1 MSARRSSRRSV
12 QKSPLRGVGSTK
24 LLSEGGNGSVFKVT
38 FQDGESGILKI
49 PKGVSKDNLMYE
61 YLAGMKLNHLRH
73 IFPQFIETKHV
84 FYYNDSLGHPPDLAR
99 LRNLAPHN
107 PSQGCRTAGHQALL
121 IKEVKGPSLK
131 SKLNDTNFLNDDLAG
146 VLFQIYY
153 TLDTLKHEFTHYD
166 LHPANVLL
174 DNPAGGKPM
183 LFRYTAFQ
191 PPIEFT
197 CRYVPKI
204 IDYGRAFVKGIDLS
218 GLASPSCNTPE
229 CAPEGR
235 HCGFTYY
242 HHEFQDVTKANV
254 SQDLRLLVGLTGPWA
269 GLSHKTQFGYH
280 VPERKVRFTTE
291 EQPVGQWPHRI
302 VNVTDALAALRE
314 RLPAK
319 KMGYAAVF
327 EINGSTEYSYTP
339 TQAGGTRRRRRRTK
353 RTRR

>member
-1 MSARRSSRRSV
+1 MSGRRSSRR
-12 QKSPLRGVGSTK
+12 SPLRGVGSTK
-24 LLSEGGNGSVFKVT
+24 LLSEGGNGAVFKVT

-84 FYYNDSLGHPPDLAR
+84 FYYNDSIGHPPDLAR
-99 LRNLAPHN
+99 LRNLTPHN

-121 IKEVKGPSLK
+121 IKEVNGPSLK
-131 SKLNDTNFLNDDLAG
+131 SKLSDPGFLANDLAG

-166 LHPANVLL
+166 LHASNVLL

-197 CRYVPKI
+197 CRYVAKI

-218 GLASPSCNTPE
+218 ELASPSCNTSE

-242 HHEFQDVTKANV
+242 HHEFQDVTKPNV
-254 SQDLRLLVGLTGPWA
+254 SQDLRLLVGLPGPWA
-269 GLSHKTQFGYH
+269 SLSQKTRFGYH

-291 EQPVGQWPHRI
+291 EQPVGQWPLRI
-302 VNVTDALAALRE
+302 VNVTDALAAVRA
-314 RLPAK
+314 RLPQK
-319 KMGYAAVF
+319 KMDYAAIF
-327 EINGSTEYSYTP
+327 DINGKTEYSYKP
-339 TQAGGTRRRRRRTK
+339 MQAGGTRRKR
-353 RTRR
+353 RTRRR